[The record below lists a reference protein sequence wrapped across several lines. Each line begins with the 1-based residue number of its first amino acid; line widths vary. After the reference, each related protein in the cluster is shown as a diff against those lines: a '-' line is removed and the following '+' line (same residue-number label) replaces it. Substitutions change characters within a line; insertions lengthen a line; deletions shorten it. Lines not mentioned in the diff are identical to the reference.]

1 MVMRDSLVLAQGLHA
16 VSLSIVV
23 GCHCFGIWPGFGLA
37 WLLVCLM
44 QEGNPAAE
52 IFCVGV
58 VGSSVAICHP
68 NPQFDCC
75 WLDLFNIGQ
84 AKTKINFHQHLLCET
99 FCLLHHLFYS
109 INHSTPSITTSQ
121 DHIHHA

>member
-1 MVMRDSLVLAQGLHA
+1 MAWFWSGLV
-16 VSLSIVV
+16 VS
-23 GCHCFGIWPGFGLA
+23 
-37 WLLVCLM
+37 CLM